1 MSKKERARL
10 EAEQAEH
17 HRMEL
22 ERERQR
28 KVEEEKM
35 RKVREKE
42 EAERKQVQEIVAN
55 RLRKVQLEESYT
67 FLASVREEV
76 RRMQADTK
84 KEREWDQYMRCNGLP
99 NAFDPADLRKY
110 LHCWCE
116 NIREANEAERNW
128 VLQANE
134 QSILTQNVHVANLS
148 MEALKLQ
155 QPQRGNVYAAKAL
168 EVLGIL
174 DEIDDA
180 LHDPDVRP
188 SMVEDL
194 NELKVEFRNVL
205 AEYID
210 EFAYKIL
217 SNINRDMAFN
227 GLLEVT
233 HKFESEVFKAHLFG
247 LRDMPTP
254 QLNPKER
261 AKEDSKHTSI
271 DFPSLGFHLTLPA
284 AVKCHKA
291 AIRGLWISYDHFSDY
306 CPSYDMPYRQEQLA
320 DLRIISRIEWKKRK
334 EILKAVYEEPK
345 EKRTDS
351 DDDEQ
356 MMPQDIDVDKIYT
369 EHADELMKKERS
381 KKGPKTLNLS
391 EYDVNM
397 RSHRIVAGV
406 YAIDYL
412 EQPLQDIQIAKKTFL
427 RTVPQPG
434 KLKRKAFYQAYR
446 PPPTPQPG
454 VRRLPEE
461 IEAEIKQMEENL
473 DKLALV
479 TVQLPESVF
488 WFEPPIVCRW
498 ELKEETLESE
508 PGFAKYLDRHAKVLQ
523 AARERTERSHLD
535 RRTRYVDDFNILD
548 VPQHVPLRAI
558 VTDYVIPKLPAS
570 CSVKIVV
577 ADDKRRSG
585 GGPGAGSSA
594 SSGGKRSSKQKRR
607 LHKMPSNATLGSI
620 IYETKVPDFLFA
632 TRNLARV
639 LKILDRRNRQCYP
652 CPVASD
658 SDDLDDYD
666 ESDNDYY
673 RGGGGGP
680 GGGAVVSASSYMKRK
695 VYMFSAFMK
704 DLDELLEAKSPK
716 VQSKLEQELAGNTA
730 VHAGATGKQSLQ
742 VVRSD
747 EDRYRGGGRGGGG
760 DKGEKGKKPAKSKF
774 DSDDEE
780 VDYGKVLE
788 VGNYVMV
795 ENEKRYL
802 GKWSTRDVHD
812 VKFNEDKLTI
822 QFRIGRLGAFGFA
835 ANRYSNVPYQSWEL
849 KPDIKNPGTV
859 VFSLTASVVSTE
871 ITITEA
877 GFRVNS
883 LQGGPTQAL
892 QEILGVTLSLR
903 KLVQTLRLA
912 AVDLFPEDDA
922 FNYTEG
928 TCEKNPIMESHLYEC
943 MGLLALTHN
952 FSWSRWN
959 LLSGCR
965 MCVLLMREI
974 VEHRRLPNHST
985 LLVTPLKASVIDTV
999 EVSPVFNPNPVEGMN
1014 HYADLYHL
1022 GRDQSQPSSRVKQEK
1037 MSPILRENVVQLLKL
1052 VRTLSFA

>member
-55 RLRKVQLEESYT
+55 KLRKVQLEESYA
-67 FLASVREEV
+67 FLAAIREEV
-76 RRMQADTK
+76 KKQQAETK

-110 LHCWCE
+110 LHCWCVS
-116 NIREANEAERNW
+116 IREANEAERNW
-128 VLQANE
+128 LLQTNE
-134 QSILTQNVHVANLS
+134 QSILTQDVTVPNLS
-148 MEALKLQ
+148 MESLKLQ
-155 QPQRGNVYAAKAL
+155 QPQIGLQYAAKAV

-174 DEIDDA
+174 DEVDDA
-180 LHDPDVRP
+180 LHDADIRP
-188 SMVEDL
+188 SMVADL
-194 NELKVEFRNVL
+194 NELKMEFRNVL
-205 AEYID
+205 ADYID

-217 SNINRDMAFN
+217 SNINRDMELN
-227 GLLEVT
+227 GLLEVS

-306 CPSYDMPYRQEQLA
+306 CPSFDMPYKQEQLA

-345 EKRTDS
+345 EKKTDS

-356 MMPQDIDVDKIYT
+356 MPQDIDVDKIYT

-381 KKGPKTLNLS
+381 KKGAKTLNLA

-412 EQPLQDIQIAKKTFL
+412 EQPMQDIKIAKKTLL

-434 KLKRKAFYQAYR
+434 KLKRKKFYQPYK

-479 TVQLPESVF
+479 SVQLPENVF

-498 ELKEETLESE
+498 ELKEETLESD
-508 PGFAKYLDRHAKVLQ
+508 PSFAKYLERHEKLLQ
-523 AARERTERSHLD
+523 AARERNERSNLD
-535 RRTRYVDDFNILD
+535 RRTKYVEDFNILD
-548 VPQHVPLRAI
+548 VPQHIPLRAI
-558 VTDYVIPKLPAS
+558 VTDFVIPKMPDS
-570 CSVKIVV
+570 CSVRIVV
-577 ADDKRRSG
+577 AEDKRRVTSSSSL
-585 GGPGAGSSA
+585 AG
-594 SSGGKRSSKQKRR
+594 GGKRSSKQKRR
-607 LHKMPSNATLGSI
+607 LHKMPSNTSLNSI
-620 IYETKVPDFLFA
+620 IYETKIPDFLFA
-632 TRNLARV
+632 TRMPLRV

-652 CPVASD
+652 CSVTSD

-666 ESDNDYY
+666 ESDNENSQS
-673 RGGGGGP
+673 R
-680 GGGAVVSASSYMKRK
+680 STKRK
-695 VYMFSAFMK
+695 VYMFSSFMK
-704 DLDELLEAKSPK
+704 DLDELLESKSPK
-716 VQSKLEQELAGNTA
+716 LQGKLEQELVGNTA

-742 VVRSD
+742 VVRS
-747 EDRYRGGGRGGGG
+747 EESRGPRGG

-774 DSDDEE
+774 DSDDED
-780 VDYGKVLE
+780 VDYGNILE

-795 ENEKRYL
+795 DNEKRYI

-822 QFRIGRLGAFGFA
+822 QFRIGRLGSFAFA

-859 VFSLTASVVSTE
+859 IFSLTASVVSTE

-892 QEILGVTLSLR
+892 QEILGVTMSLR
-903 KLVQTLRLA
+903 KMVKTLRLA

-928 TCEKNPIMESHLYEC
+928 TCEKNPIMESHLYDC

-1022 GRDQSQPSSRVKQEK
+1022 GRDQSQPSSKIKQEK

>member
-1 MSKKERARL
+1 MSPKKKMSKKERARL

-22 ERERQR
+22 EKERQR

-55 RLRKVQLEESYT
+55 KLRKVQLEESYT
-67 FLASVREEV
+67 YLASIREEV
-76 RRMQADTK
+76 RKVLADAK
-84 KEREWDQYMRCNGLP
+84 KEREWEQYMRCNGLP

-110 LHCWCE
+110 LHIWCE
-116 NIREANEAERNW
+116 NIRDTNEAERNW
-128 VLQANE
+128 LLQTNE
-134 QSILTQNVHVANLS
+134 QSILTQNVNVANLS
-148 MEALKLQ
+148 MESLKLQ
-155 QPQRGNVYAAKAL
+155 QPQIGNTYAAKAV

-174 DEIDDA
+174 EEIDEA
-180 LHDPDVRP
+180 LHDSDVRP

-194 NELKVEFRNVL
+194 NELKMEFRNVL
-205 AEYID
+205 ADYID

-217 SNINRDMAFN
+217 SNINRDMELN
-227 GLLEVT
+227 GLLEVS
-233 HKFESEVFKAHLFG
+233 HKFESPVFKTHLFG

-291 AIRGLWISYDHFSDY
+291 AIRGLWISYDHCSDY
-306 CPSYDMPYRQEQLA
+306 CPSYDMPYKQENLA

-345 EKRTDS
+345 EKKTDS
-351 DDDEQ
+351 DEDDQ
-356 MMPQDIDVDKIYT
+356 TPQDIDVDKIYT
-369 EHADELMKKERS
+369 EHADELMKKERT
-381 KKGPKTLNLS
+381 KKGAKTLNLS

-412 EQPLQDIQIAKKTFL
+412 EQPMQDVKIAKKTLL

-434 KLKRKAFYQAYR
+434 KLKRKKFYQPYR

-479 TVQLPESVF
+479 SVQLPENVF

-498 ELKEETLESE
+498 ELKEETLESD
-508 PGFAKYLDRHAKVLQ
+508 PNFAKYLDRLEKAQQ
-523 AARERTERSHLD
+523 AARERNERSNLD
-535 RRTRYVDDFNILD
+535 RRTKYVEDFNILD
-548 VPQHVPLRAI
+548 VPQHIPLRAI
-558 VTDYVIPKLPAS
+558 VTDFVIPKLPDS
-570 CSVKIVV
+570 CSIKISV
-577 ADDKRRSG
+577 AEDKRRAAQ
-585 GGPGAGSSA
+585 PTAAAGSG
-594 SSGGKRSSKQKRR
+594 GGKRSSKQKRR
-607 LHKMPSNATLGSI
+607 LHKMPSNVSLGSI
-620 IYETKVPDFLFA
+620 VYETKIPDFLYA
-632 TRNLARV
+632 TRNPLRI
-639 LKILDRRNRQCYP
+639 LKVLDRRNRQCYP
-652 CPVASD
+652 YAGTSD

-666 ESDNDYY
+666 ESDND
-673 RGGGGGP
+673 
-680 GGGAVVSASSYMKRK
+680 VVQNRSTKRK
-695 VYMFSAFMK
+695 VYMFSSFMK
-704 DLDELLEAKSPK
+704 DLDELLESKSPK
-716 VQSKLEQELAGNTA
+716 LQAKMEQELGAGGP
-730 VHAGATGKQSLQ
+730 AGGPGKQSLQ
-742 VVRSD
+742 VARSD
-747 EDRYRGGGRGGGG
+747 ETRTVRGE
-760 DKGEKGKKPAKSKF
+760 KGEKGKKPAKSKF
-774 DSDDEE
+774 DSDDED
-780 VDYGKVLE
+780 VDYGNILE
-788 VGNYVMV
+788 VGNYSMV
-795 ENEKRYL
+795 ENDKRYI

-822 QFRIGRLGAFGFA
+822 QFRVGRLGSFAFA

-859 VFSLTASVVSTE
+859 TFSLTASVVSTE
-871 ITITEA
+871 MTITEA

-892 QEILGVTLSLR
+892 QEILGLTMSLR
-903 KLVQTLRLA
+903 KLIKTLRLA

-928 TCEKNPIMESHLYEC
+928 TCEKNPIMESHLYDC
-943 MGLLALTHN
+943 IGLLALTHN

-1022 GRDQSQPSSRVKQEK
+1022 GRDQSQPSSRIKQEK
-1037 MSPILRENVVQLLKL
+1037 MSPILRENVTQLLKS
-1052 VRTLSFA
+1052 VRPLSFS